1 MAGAAAAWINCAL
14 LYVLLHRREQF
25 SITGALLGR
34 VARQMLA
41 ATLMGAL
48 LWWLTDLWH
57 WAFAA
62 SAWHRAWSLA
72 ALVLAGSGVYFAA
85 ALAFGALDR
94 QRIALL
100 LRRRA
105 PAKTSE

>member
-1 MAGAAAAWINCAL
+1 MGFCVCNRMAIVRCARVDGLGSQMSRIRRGAGAVLAAA
-14 LYVLLHRREQF
+14 
-25 SITGALLGR
+25 
-34 VARQMLA
+34 
-41 ATLMGAL
+41 LMGAL
-48 LWWLTDLWH
+48 LWWLTDLWY

-72 ALVLAGSGVYFAA
+72 ALVLAGGGVYFAA
-85 ALAFGALDR
+85 ALVFGALDR